1 MVKMNMVIILK
12 NNIDYNMPSKLAIL
26 ENVDM
31 YSADELVGYIKSG
44 IVTFDELC
52 NDTDGC
58 FRASVR
64 KEVERKL
71 VGSEEEDWI
80 SAKTS
85 GNIGSLEQYLS
96 TYPDGSHR
104 AEARNLILSIQEAE
118 ERKVSA
124 NAWDSVDKNSIQ
136 ALRSFCEENPDDIHC
151 VEAKKLI
158 NKLRREEFIGFDI
171 ESLIKRVKNI
181 QADKAVINTDDEIY
195 KTIVGYLDRGKIKHS
210 DLLEMLK
217 ADHNILRASVVNML
231 LDNGYLDYD
240 DFETIG
246 INRLFISHLVNGETS
261 QGFAIPRKL
270 DQINKLST
278 EIYFWGIPSSGKSC
292 ALGAILSVAG
302 NGHVAKSMSQ
312 DNDCQ
317 GYGYMTR
324 LAALF
329 KSNDKVGTLP
339 ESTSIYSTYE
349 MGFDLEDIDGAVHP
363 LTCVDLAGELVRCMY
378 KSDANEAMSD
388 DEIGALDT
396 LTNVLIDNRTKN
408 RKIHFFVLEFGAD
421 DRKYEGLTQNVYLDG
436 ALRYIER
443 TGIFKDDTDAIYLM
457 ITKVDKA
464 KAEKGQLSAVLR
476 DYISE
481 YYGGFY
487 NGLVKICRDWEINS
501 GNVEI
506 VPFSLGQVC
515 FQDYCLFD
523 EKPAGNVVRKLLERS
538 KGFKNGKL
546 QKGFNLF
553 KK

>member
-1 MVKMNMVIILK
+1 
-12 NNIDYNMPSKLAIL
+12 MPSKLAIL

-31 YSADELVGYIKSG
+31 YTADELVGYIKGG

-58 FRASVR
+58 FSASVR
-64 KEVERKL
+64 KEVERKIE
-71 VGSEEEDWI
+71 GSEDEDWLN
-80 SAKTS
+80 AKS
-85 GNIGSLEQYLS
+85 SDSINALENYLS
-96 TYPDGSHR
+96 TYPNGSHR
-104 AEARNLILSIQEAE
+104 DEARTLISHLRDAQNRIAST
-118 ERKVSA
+118 
-124 NAWDSVDKNSIQ
+124 NAWELVDKNNISSLQ
-136 ALRSFCEENPDDIHC
+136 EFCDKYPNDPHFSDAKRIIKKLKIERLSGLG
-151 VEAKKLI
+151 VESLI
-158 NKLRREEFIGFDI
+158 NK
-171 ESLIKRVKNI
+171 IKSI
-181 QADKAVINTDDEIY
+181 QADKAVINKDDEIY
-195 KTIVGYLDRGKIKHS
+195 KTLVEYLRSGKIKNS

-217 ADHNILRASVVNML
+217 DDNNILRASVINML
-231 LDNGYLDYD
+231 LDNDLLDVD
-240 DFETIG
+240 DFAEIG
-246 INRLFISHLVNGETS
+246 INNAFVSHLVSGETA
-261 QGFAIPRKL
+261 QAFTIPRKL
-270 DQINKLST
+270 EKINKLST
-278 EIYFWGIPSSGKSC
+278 EVYFWGIPSSGKSC

-302 NGHVAKSMSQ
+302 NGRVANSMSK

-324 LAALF
+324 LASLF
-329 KSNDKVGTLP
+329 KFNNKVGTLP
-339 ESTSIYSTYE
+339 EGTSIYSTYE
-349 MGFDLEDIDGAVHP
+349 MGFDLEDENGAVHP
-363 LTCVDLAGELVRCMY
+363 LTCVDLAGELVRCMF
-378 KSDANEAMSD
+378 KSDANEDMSD
-388 DEIGALDT
+388 DEMGALDT
-396 LTNVLIDNRTKN
+396 LTRVLIDNRTKN
-408 RKIHFFVLEFGAD
+408 RKIHFFVLEYGAD
-421 DRKYEGLTQNVYLDG
+421 DRKYEGLTQSVYLDG

-464 KAEKGQLSAVLR
+464 KAAKGQLSTVLR
-476 DYISE
+476 EYISE

-487 NGLVKICRDWEINS
+487 NGLVKICRECEINS

>member
-1 MVKMNMVIILK
+1 
-12 NNIDYNMPSKLAIL
+12 MPSKLAIL
-26 ENVDM
+26 EYVDM

-52 NDTDGC
+52 DDTDGC
-58 FRASVR
+58 FPASVR
-64 KEVERKL
+64 KEVERKIA
-71 VGSEEEDWI
+71 GSEQEDWANARNSRSI
-80 SAKTS
+80 EA
-85 GNIGSLEQYLS
+85 LEKYLS
-96 TYPDGSHR
+96 TYPDGFHR
-104 AEARNLILSIQEAE
+104 DEARSLIRNLQEAE
-118 ERKVSA
+118 VHKASA
-124 NAWDSVDKNSIQ
+124 NAWESVDKNSIPE
-136 ALRSFCEENPDDIHC
+136 LRRFCEENPDDIHC

-158 NKLRREEFIGFDI
+158 NKLRREEFIGFDLDALVNRI
-171 ESLIKRVKNI
+171 KNI
-181 QADKAVINTDDEIY
+181 QADKAVTIKDEEIY

-210 DLLEMLK
+210 DLMAMLR

-246 INRLFISHLVNGETS
+246 INAAFIRHLVNGETT

-270 DQINKLST
+270 DKINKLST

-329 KSNDKVGTLP
+329 KSNDRVGTLP
-339 ESTSIYSTYE
+339 ETTSIYATYE
-349 MGFDLEDIDGAVHP
+349 MGFDLEDDNNAVHP
-363 LTCVDLAGELVRCMY
+363 LTCIDLAGELVRCMY
-378 KSDANEAMSD
+378 KSDANEDMSD
-388 DEIGALDT
+388 DEMDALDT
-396 LTNVLIDNRTKN
+396 LTRVLIDNRTKN
-408 RKIHFFVLEFGAD
+408 RKIHFFVLEYGAD

-464 KAEKGQLSAVLR
+464 KAGKGQLANILR
-476 DYISE
+476 EYISE
-481 YYGGFY
+481 TYGGFY
-487 NGLVKICRDWEINS
+487 NGLVKICKDCEINN

-546 QKGFNLF
+546 QKGLNIF
-553 KK
+553 KR